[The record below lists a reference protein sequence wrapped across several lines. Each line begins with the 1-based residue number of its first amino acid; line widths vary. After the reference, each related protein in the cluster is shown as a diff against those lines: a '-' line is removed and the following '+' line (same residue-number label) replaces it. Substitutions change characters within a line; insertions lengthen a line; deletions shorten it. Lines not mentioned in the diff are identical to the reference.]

1 MRFILLQFRKSAIFK
16 ETMSKKLQNQYL
28 RSWTSLKHQDTVNSH
43 GMLENTTVLEVSGQ
57 FMNEFI
63 FLSSCAILKKTKPT
77 SLKGQKKSFNIEVW
91 LTVLSYSTQGAVE
104 TKQICN
110 FRSRRRGR
118 GVGRR
123 KMSLIKWRCVL
134 YTNVLRTRPLT
145 VFKQFNCRNSHMR
158 LLSRIVSL
166 LSFHNGYFKQ
176 LKVSNFLKQRYPLC
190 LARKF

>member
-1 MRFILLQFRKSAIFK
+1 
-16 ETMSKKLQNQYL
+16 
-28 RSWTSLKHQDTVNSH
+28 
-43 GMLENTTVLEVSGQ
+43 MLENTTVLEVSGQ

-63 FLSSCAILKKTKPT
+63 FLSFCAILKKPT